1 MTVFPNPFIDFLHFQ
16 FSSNKYYA
24 EDYSVKV
31 FDPLGRMVFS
41 QELGGLQDG
50 TINLSSLPQGMYY
63 ISVEINGQRYAKPIL
78 KVLR

>member
-50 TINLSSLPQGMYY
+50 TINLSSLPQGLYY
-63 ISVEINGQRYAKPIL
+63 ISVEIRGQRFSKPIV
-78 KVLR
+78 KNPK

>member
-1 MTVFPNPFIDFLHFQ
+1 LTVFPNPFIDFLHFQ